1 MKPLEQ
7 LRISASKEL
16 YTIRSMSVH
25 GARVGESEETLAIV
39 LAEHHVPRSEERA
52 RRCLKT
58 IFDINLDDIFEKA
71 KNIDDVFAPMVLG
84 DSR

>member
-52 RRCLKT
+52 PLHQDDLRYKSRRY
-58 IFDINLDDIFEKA
+58 FREA